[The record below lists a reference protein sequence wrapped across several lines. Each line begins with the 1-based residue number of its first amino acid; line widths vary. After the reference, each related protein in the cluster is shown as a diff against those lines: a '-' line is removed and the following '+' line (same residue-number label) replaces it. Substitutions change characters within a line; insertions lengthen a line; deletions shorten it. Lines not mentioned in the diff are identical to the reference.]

1 MCWER
6 IDTHTLREGTQSIL
20 SRANELTT
28 QFDKLA
34 VADRLVEHTSTHT
47 VAGLQ
52 HNDAESRLLEF
63 ACGDESGEASS
74 DDRNVCL
81 MVRHASQAYF
91 RADIVARTEGR
102 SPHRF
107 GAPSIPHTGL
117 DEPQFESNGAW
128 SSTRRCCW
136 RIRFRS
142 TDGPGGRTAVGRSRA
157 RSSHCA
163 P

>member
-1 MCWER
+1 MCRER

-52 HNDAESRLLEF
+52 HSYAESRLLEF

-91 RADIVARTEGR
+91 RADIVARTEGQE
-102 SPHRF
+102 P
-107 GAPSIPHTGL
+107 APIRCPL
-117 DEPQFESNGAW
+117 DP
-128 SSTRRCCW
+128 
-136 RIRFRS
+136 
-142 TDGPGGRTAVGRSRA
+142 
-157 RSSHCA
+157 SHGIG
-163 P
+163 